1 MRYGKAVS
9 RFAALV
15 FAALIAA
22 PPLVAQQGG
31 QAEVLLQA
39 AMHMEQ
45 VEGDLEQA
53 IQLYREL
60 IERHAGNRVVAAKAL
75 VYLGRC
81 HEKLGSTEAQRAYD
95 RVLREYG
102 DQTEM
107 VAEARRRLAAL
118 KQSTGTAVAED
129 LTIRQA
135 WAGPDVEGSGAVS
148 PDGKYISYVDWINGT
163 LGIREMATGE
173 KHSLMKTKGWEESP
187 PGYPFTSR
195 WSPDS
200 RQLVYL
206 WVTPDDGY
214 ELRTVGLDGSEPRI
228 LLRSEKETWVE
239 PADWSPDGKYILV
252 GFLMEDKSV
261 QLSLISVADGSV
273 RILKTFYEHE
283 GQPTSGGLFSPDGR
297 YIAYDRSPSEESAER
312 DIFLF
317 SIEGGYELPLITH
330 LADDYFLGWAPDGK
344 SILFASERTGTMD
357 AWIIQVADGKP
368 QGAPSLLRRNIGEI
382 GPLGFTQEGAFYYST
397 QGLMYDVYTTT
408 FDPESGRIITPP
420 EKEALPYEGSNMS
433 PDWSPHGKYLVYI
446 SIRSGPERNIT
457 SIFSADDGTVRELP
471 HKLRLN
477 YPRWAP
483 DGRSILVKATVGSG
497 GGIYRIDTQTGEVIP
512 LIEKEG
518 EEDIHSPILSH
529 DGKSLFY
536 IREYD
541 PEELYQILVRDLET
555 GEEVE
560 LYRTPPFDNSTIALS
575 PDGLSL
581 AIAMRVEEQVK
592 VVTVMPSV
600 GGEPR
605 EVYRFEQG
613 GRWYVEID
621 WSPDGR
627 YIYFSKGP
635 DPDLKWELWR
645 VPSVGGAAQNLGLIM
660 QEFQFLSVHPDG
672 RRITFASR
680 PPQGAFQNAIW
691 VMENFLPPLEEKQER
706 R

>member
-1 MRYGKAVS
+1 MRYRRVDS
-9 RFAALV
+9 LVTALV
-15 FAALIAA
+15 LAAAVAAPTLIA
-22 PPLVAQQGG
+22 QERD
-31 QAEVLLQA
+31 AEVLLQA
-39 AMHMEQ
+39 AMHTEQ

-53 IQLYREL
+53 IQLYRE
-60 IERHAGNRVVAAKAL
+60 IVAKHGDDRAVAAKAL
-75 VYLGRC
+75 LYLGRC
-81 HEKLGSTEAQRAYD
+81 YEKLGRAEAANAYE
-95 RVLREYG
+95 RVLGEYA
-102 DQTEM
+102 DQSEI
-107 VAEARRRLAAL
+107 VAEARTWLAAL
-118 KQSTGTAVAED
+118 EQSTGPAVAEG

-135 WAGPDVEGSGAVS
+135 WAGPDVEWTGAVS
-148 PDGKYISYVDWINGT
+148 PDGKYISLVDWTNGT
-163 LGIREMATGE
+163 LAIREIATGE
-173 KHSLMKTKGWEESP
+173 MHSLMKRKGWEESP

-214 ELRTVGLDGSEPRI
+214 ELRIVGLDGSEPRV
-228 LLRSEKETWVE
+228 LFRSEKKTWVE
-239 PADWSPDGKYILV
+239 PADWSPDGKYILA
-252 GFLMEDKSV
+252 GFLMEDKSI

-297 YIAYDRSPSEESAER
+297 YIAYTRSPSEDSAER

-344 SILFASERTGTMD
+344 NILFASERTGTMD
-357 AWIIQVADGKP
+357 AWIIQVADGRP
-368 QGAPSLLRRNIGEI
+368 QEAPSLLRKNIGKI
-382 GPLGFTQEGAFYYST
+382 GPMGITQEGAFYYGT
-397 QGLMYDVYTTT
+397 PGLMYDVYTTT
-408 FDPESGRIITPP
+408 LDPESGRIITPP
-420 EKEALPYEGSNMS
+420 EKEALPYEGFNMS
-433 PDWSPHGKYLVYI
+433 PDWSPDGKYFVYI
-446 SIRSGPERNIT
+446 SLRSGPERNVV
-457 SIFSADDGTVRELP
+457 SVFSADDGTVRELP
-471 HKLRLN
+471 YELN
-477 YPRWAP
+477 FGYPRWTP
-483 DGRSILVKATVGSG
+483 DGRSILVKATVGYG
-497 GGIYRIDTQTGEVIP
+497 GGIYRIDAQTGEVIP

-518 EEDIHSPILSH
+518 EEYIHSPILSH

-541 PEELYQILVRDLET
+541 PEELYQILVGDLET

-575 PDGLSL
+575 PDGQSL

-592 VVTVMPSV
+592 VVTVMPSA
-600 GGEPR
+600 GGEQR
-605 EVYRFEQG
+605 EVHRFEQG

-672 RRITFASR
+672 RRVTFASR